1 MTRPLRIAVAEDE
14 RNMRE
19 YLRELL
25 PRLGHEAVAVES
37 GRQLV
42 ELCRTAPPDLILT
55 DVRMDD
61 MDGLAAAAEINR
73 DAAVP
78 VILISAHHDDELRA
92 RARQEYVMAYLVK
105 PVKQADLEM
114 AIDLAMMRF
123 EHFQAVRQE
132 AAGLRQALEDRKLI
146 ERAKG
151 AVMRR
156 VGLDEQE
163 SFRRLRKLSAD
174 QNRKLVEV
182 ARTVVS
188 AEEVY
193 RGLERPDPVAS
204 PRAPAA
210 RPERPGDKPAPA
222 PAPKTGEA

>member
-1 MTRPLRIAVAEDE
+1 MSRPLRIAVAEDE

-25 PRLGHEAVAVES
+25 PRMGHEVVAVEG

-42 ELCRTAPPDLILT
+42 ELCRTAPPDLVLT
-55 DVRMDD
+55 DIRMED

-73 DAAVP
+73 DAAIP
-78 VILISAHHDDELRA
+78 VILISAHHDEDLRA

-105 PVKQADLEM
+105 PVKQADLEN
-114 AIDLAMMRF
+114 AIDLATMRF
-123 EHFQAVRQE
+123 EHFQAIRRE
-132 AAGLRQALEDRKLI
+132 AGELRQALEDRKVI

-151 AVMRR
+151 AAMRR

-163 SFRRLRKLSAD
+163 AFRRLRKVSAD
-174 QNRKLVEV
+174 QNRKLIEV
-182 ARTVVS
+182 ARRVLS

-193 RGLERPDPVAS
+193 QALERSDLP
-204 PRAPAA
+204 
-210 RPERPGDKPAPA
+210 PAPHA
-222 PAPKTGEA
+222 AAGHRPAPGHKAGEA

>member
-25 PRLGHEAVAVES
+25 PRLGHEVVAVED

-42 ELCRTAPPDLILT
+42 ELCRTAPPDLVLT
-55 DVRMDD
+55 DIRMGEV
-61 MDGLAAAAEINR
+61 DGLAAAAEINR
-73 DAAVP
+73 DAAIP

-105 PVKQADLEM
+105 PVKQVDLEM

-151 AVMRR
+151 ILMKKA
-156 VGLDEQE
+156 GLDEA
-163 SFRRLRKLSAD
+163 SAFRRLQKLASD
-174 QNRKLVEV
+174 KNLKLVEV
-182 ARTVVS
+182 ARILLT
-188 AEEVY
+188 AEEAF
-193 RGLERPDPVAS
+193 LPS
-204 PRAPAA
+204 
-210 RPERPGDKPAPA
+210 
-222 PAPKTGEA
+222 

>member
-25 PRLGHEAVAVES
+25 PRLGHEVVAVED

-42 ELCRTAPPDLILT
+42 ELCRTAPPDLVLT
-55 DVRMDD
+55 DIRMGEV
-61 MDGLAAAAEINR
+61 DGLAAAAEINR
-73 DAAVP
+73 DAAIP

-105 PVKQADLEM
+105 PVKQVDLEM

-163 SFRRLRKLSAD
+163 AFRRLRRLSAD

-182 ARTVVS
+182 ARTVLS

-193 RGLERPDPVAS
+193 QALERTH
-204 PRAPAA
+204 
-210 RPERPGDKPAPA
+210 PGGPPAPR
-222 PAPKTGEA
+222 PKADEA